1 MPLTIDFNVYNYSVE
16 LIITTQVISN
26 VINLAKGKN
35 MPDKIQHTAASMQ
48 QKMLA
53 RYSDG
58 LSHKHNKHHLEYR
71 QHCRSHPCNQSN
83 GLNEEDGLTGSTG
96 LLRQFKLRK
105 IRKRPDKGHF
115 H

>member
-1 MPLTIDFNVYNYSVE
+1 
-16 LIITTQVISN
+16 
-26 VINLAKGKN
+26 
-35 MPDKIQHTAASMQ
+35 MPDKIQHTAASLQ

-58 LSHKHNKHHLEYR
+58 LPHKHNKHHLEYR
-71 QHCRSHPCNQSN
+71 QHCRSHPCT
-83 GLNEEDGLTGSTG
+83 LNNELTDEEIAGSTG

-105 IRKRPDKGHF
+105 MRKRPDKGHF